1 MGYVIFENSLRIPIE
16 CRRVEERLFV
26 REGTDT
32 GVEVVE
38 PLVRQFEGKNFLLDD
53 FRDLMMRGDIRADMV
68 SGKPRIST
76 LQQIALALKAMLL
89 RQMHDLK
96 ALMAKP
102 LLEMCSLATS
112 NIVAEVADDKLVLPD
127 EAGIGRKDHVRQP
140 ELSLDQADID
150 GQPIL
155 EEPAQGIPLLLG
167 LHRVALVAPAHPRIN
182 FVLDTVIVGRAH

>member
-1 MGYVIFENSLRIPIE
+1 MGYVIFENSLRIRIE
-16 CRRVEERLFV
+16 CWRVEERLFV
-26 REGTDT
+26 RKGTET

-53 FRDLMMRGDIRADMV
+53 FRDLMMRGDIRADVV

-89 RQMHDLK
+89 RQ
-96 ALMAKP
+96 
-102 LLEMCSLATS
+102 S
-112 NIVAEVADDKLVLPD
+112 
-127 EAGIGRKDHVRQP
+127 

-155 EEPAQGIPLLLG
+155 EEPA
-167 LHRVALVAPAHPRIN
+167 
-182 FVLDTVIVGRAH
+182 